1 MPGDAAPRLRV
12 VAKTLMRSVLLKIH
26 PDFYASEPAARAA
39 NHASVQR
46 LQDLLRPVLED
57 SQDDLSAIRQREL
70 TATPVELVVRA
81 ADATLEVVPFA
92 FSSTRAASL
101 PQLQAQRAADLLA
114 LCKRIGVSPAPGAAD
129 SISAA
134 AAAAATLPPEV
145 NAAAAN
151 LRAARAREARAKAEH
166 DRAAAAKADE
176 FAERLRG
183 ELPPGHAARRQR
195 LDRTRVFFAPDVP
208 PHAYSRILAH
218 IDSKLPFVGY
228 ASWAGL
234 PVMVV
239 PSLSAAFN
247 CRTPRYPGFVM
258 VPAQI
263 HNVTGMPPPTPQPP
277 LTHPTRH

>member
-114 LCKRIGVSPAPGAAD
+114 LCKRIG
-129 SISAA
+129 
-134 AAAAATLPPEV
+134 
-145 NAAAAN
+145 
-151 LRAARAREARAKAEH
+151 
-166 DRAAAAKADE
+166 
-176 FAERLRG
+176 
-183 ELPPGHAARRQR
+183 
-195 LDRTRVFFAPDVP
+195 
-208 PHAYSRILAH
+208 
-218 IDSKLPFVGY
+218 
-228 ASWAGL
+228 
-234 PVMVV
+234 
-239 PSLSAAFN
+239 
-247 CRTPRYPGFVM
+247 
-258 VPAQI
+258 
-263 HNVTGMPPPTPQPP
+263 
-277 LTHPTRH
+277 